1 MNIFY
6 LHDNPKI
13 SAMAMTNKHVVK
25 MIVESTQLLSTA
37 HHVLDNNASNLPIYK
52 ATHKNHPSAVW
63 VRESMGNYLWL
74 RNHTYFLLQ
83 EYAER
88 YNKKPDDHATYKVWE
103 ALKYPPKNI
112 PMMMTTTPIRLAIT
126 NVNYHIPNNPIASY
140 RMYYEAEKLRTDA
153 DKSRY
158 HKVLDNYK

>member
-6 LHDNPKI
+6 LHDNAKV

-25 MIVESTQLLSTA
+25 MIVESAQLLSTA
-37 HHVLDNNASNLPIYK
+37 HQVLDGPDAISGIYK
-52 ATHKNHPSAVW
+52 PTHKNHPSAVW

-74 RNHTYFLLQ
+74 HRHLYFLLD
-83 EYAER
+83 EYAKR

-103 ALKYPPKNI
+103 VLKSIPKHI
-112 PMMMTTTPIRLAIT
+112 KMTMTTTPIRLAIT
-126 NVNYHIPNNPIASY
+126 NVNYHIPNDAIASY
-140 RMYYEAEKLRTDA
+140 RKYYEAEKLRTDA

-158 HKVLDNYK
+158 FNVLDNN

>member
-6 LHDNPKI
+6 LHDNAKV

-37 HHVLDNNASNLPIYK
+37 HHVLDGPDAISGIYK
-52 ATHKNHPSAVW
+52 PTHKNHPSAVW

-74 RNHTYFLLQ
+74 RDHTYFLLQ
-83 EYAER
+83 EYASR
-88 YNKKPDDHATYKVWE
+88 YNKQPTDHATYVVW
-103 ALKYPPKNI
+103 ARLKYPPKHI
-112 PMMMTTTPIRLAIT
+112 PSILTKTPIRLAIT

-140 RMYYEAEKLRTDA
+140 RKYYEAEKLRTDE

-158 HKVLDNYK
+158 FNVLDKN